1 MFHFIV
7 VCRAAGARVAGWLL
21 LLAVAVGAGG
31 CASLSR
37 KVIQGTGHGAA
48 WAVVPA
54 DADYALVTL
63 STAGGGR
70 LVAQFGQAT
79 DATGAVLADYARRP
93 TVIYGYPGGY
103 TLQRSQPEFAAWR
116 RLGVNV
122 IVPEY
127 PGFGMSA
134 GEPGEAGCYAAF
146 DAVYDYVRQRSDL
159 AASPVIAAG
168 WSVGGGAAV
177 DLASRRPVAGLIAIG
192 VSTNIDDV
200 ARHLAAQRAPF
211 SWLPGWLVG
220 WLAPGCLLDSM
231 AKLPAVSCPVL
242 LVRGEKDELIPA
254 AMTDRLA
261 AAAKTPVTRYT
272 VAGARHA
279 DIFQVG
285 GPALW
290 QAVGDWLAAL
300 PGARCTQAPAPHRRI
315 SPASG
320 SFSSGVS
327 RQETG
332 KADCRRVQRTAQRR
346 SVSASCRAEPKS

>member
-1 MFHFIV
+1 M
-7 VCRAAGARVAGWLL
+7 LL
-21 LLAVAVGAGG
+21 LFSKTLRRLVVAAVLASLGLGASG
-31 CASLSR
+31 CVNLSR

-48 WAVVPA
+48 WAVVPPG
-54 DADYALVTL
+54 ADYELVTL

-70 LVAQFGQAT
+70 IVAQFGQAT
-79 DATGAVLADYARRP
+79 DAAGAVLADYARRP

-103 TLQRSQPEFAAWR
+103 TLKRSQPEFDAWR

-146 DAVYDYVRQRSDL
+146 DATYDYVRQRPDL
-159 AASPVIAAG
+159 ASSPVVAAG

-200 ARHLAAQRAPF
+200 ARHVAAQRAPF

-220 WLAPGCLLDSM
+220 WLAPGCMLDSV
-231 AKLPAVSCPVL
+231 AKLPAVTCPIL
-242 LVRGEKDELIPA
+242 LVRGEDDELIPA
-254 AMTDRLA
+254 DMTDRLA
-261 AAAKTPVTRYT
+261 AAAKTGVTRYT
-272 VAGARHA
+272 VPGARHA

-290 QAVGDWLAAL
+290 QAVGEWLVRL
-300 PGARCTQAPAPHRRI
+300 N
-315 SPASG
+315 
-320 SFSSGVS
+320 
-327 RQETG
+327 E
-332 KADCRRVQRTAQRR
+332 KAG
-346 SVSASCRAEPKS
+346 P